1 MESERIFEILDNF
14 EEDLDENYLL
24 EELKKI
30 YEEEIKCSFQGPE
43 RNNYYQQSNDKPV
56 KKLLLII
63 NFQRRKKD

>member
-43 RNNYYQQSNDKPV
+43 RNNEYEQNNYKYV
-56 KKLLLII
+56 KKLIL
-63 NFQRRKKD
+63 KYEKY